1 METALKAQKLKFKG
15 EEKQPT
21 ALIAGG
27 AGFLG
32 AYLCEAL
39 VSQNFNVICVDNLT
53 HGKKENIE
61 TLLSFPNFT
70 FWEEDISK
78 PGFTVPPTIHLTH
91 IFQLASVEEY
101 LASKEPT
108 LQTLIVNSYGTKNLL
123 DLANGKKAKFI
134 LVSSTEVFYGALS
147 QTNLSKYFSGE
158 HESNRLSFA
167 EAKRFAEA
175 LAAEYLKKYNLT
187 TVVVRIKDPYG
198 PRMSL
203 SPGNVLVDLISQA
216 VHNKSIVIVG
226 DGLKTL
232 NPTFVTDIVFG
243 VVKAALQGD
252 KGDIFNLVNPE
263 KFTERAIAEQLKKI
277 AGIELEYKKG
287 ENVELP
293 SHPLLFGKAEE
304 KLGWTPKI
312 TLDQGLNQTIAFYKE
327 SARGKQVKQMIPK
340 PPMLNLGGV
349 RKINKNK
356 ILLARLI
363 SASLFLLAVWVIGL
377 PLGIF
382 AGGFYFGNRD
392 LTTAVASLD
401 KDETSLVVEKAE
413 KAENVFKRSQ
423 EAVGNISWLTG
434 LVGRGVEAQEVQSYL
449 FMEENL
455 SQAAKYIGNALES
468 IQAASSKGVEPA
480 EVLKKVGIAK
490 GNINQAKGHLDIVEA
505 LAVSKGKLPSFA
517 KSSFEARQS
526 DKAKLEKLIQTLE
539 VSLQTLQ

>member
-1 METALKAQKLKFKG
+1 METVLNAQKLKFKG

-21 ALIAGG
+21 ALVAGG

-39 VSQNFNVICVDNLT
+39 IAQNFNVICVDNLT

-61 TLLSFPNFT
+61 NLLSFPNFT

-78 PGFTVPPTIHLTH
+78 PGFTASPTIHLTH

-203 SPGNVLVDLISQA
+203 SSGNVLTDLISQA
-216 VHNKSIVIVG
+216 VHNKSIEIVG

-232 NPTFVTDIVFG
+232 NPTFVTDIIFG
-243 VVKAALQGD
+243 IVKAALQGD
-252 KGDIFNLVNPE
+252 RGDIFNLVNPE
-263 KFTERAIAEQLKKI
+263 KFTERAIAEKLKEI
-277 AGIELEYKKG
+277 TGIELEYKKG
-287 ENVELP
+287 EDIELP
-293 SHPLLFGKAEE
+293 SHPLLFSKTEE

-312 TLDQGLNQTIAFYKE
+312 TLDQGLSQTAAFYKE
-327 SARGKQVKQMIPK
+327 SSKGKQVKQMIPK
-340 PPMLNLGGV
+340 PALLNLGGV
-349 RKINKNK
+349 KKINKHK
-356 ILLARLI
+356 ILLTRVL
-363 SASLFLLAVWVIGL
+363 SASLFLLAVWVVGL

-382 AGGFYFGNRD
+382 AGGFYFGNKA

-401 KDETSLVVEKAE
+401 KDNTRAVIKNSEKAE
-413 KAENVFKRSQ
+413 TAFKSSQ

-434 LVGRGVEAQEVQSYL
+434 LVGREKEAQEVQSYL

-455 SQAAKYIGNALES
+455 SQATRYIGSALES
-468 IQAASSKGVEPA
+468 IQLASSKGIAKIEI
-480 EVLKKVGIAK
+480 LKKVDIAK
-490 GNINQAKGHLDIVEA
+490 SNMNQAKKHLDIVKA
-505 LAVSKGKLPSFA
+505 LAVSKDKLPTFA
-517 KSSFEARQS
+517 KGTFEVRQG
-526 DKAKLEKLIQTLE
+526 DKTKLENLIQTLE
-539 VSLQTLQ
+539 INLQTLQ